1 MSIEVFRAE
10 NPPQAQRYGEAL
22 KAGIVRG
29 NMGSLVVLK
38 LGPGLELAEHVHEQ
52 EHVGAV
58 LAGEFSFI
66 DGDKE
71 TVLRAGD
78 LYRVPPNVRHGVR
91 RTDRAGAGGFRN
103 REENLVRLHDE

>member
-1 MSIEVFRAE
+1 MDIEVFRAE
-10 NPPQAQRYGEAL
+10 NSPQMQRYGEAL
-22 KAGIVRG
+22 EAGIVRG
-29 NMGSLVVLK
+29 TMASLAVIK
-38 LGPGLELAEHVHEQ
+38 LGPGLELAAHAHEQ

-78 LYRVPPNVRHGVR
+78 LYCVPRNVAHGVR
-91 RTDRAGAGGFRN
+91 CTNYALIVQARADFQIER
-103 REENLVRLHDE
+103 RST

>member
-1 MSIEVFRAE
+1 MDVEVFRAE

-22 KAGIVRG
+22 EAGIVRG

-38 LGPGLELAEHVHEQ
+38 LGPGLELAEHAHEQ

-58 LAGEFSFI
+58 LEGEFSFT
-66 DGDKE
+66 DGDEE

-78 LYRVPPNVRHGVR
+78 LYRVPPSVRHGVR
-91 RTDRAGAGGFRN
+91 CRDHALVVQARADFEIVRRT
-103 REENLVRLHDE
+103 